1 MRFPAVNTGITLPI
15 PLHRLLREA
24 ARGRQCA
31 AGGRGRVSVSSLIT
45 DLLQQHR
52 AELETEARR
61 AL

>member
-1 MRFPAVNTGITLPI
+1 MRLPAVNTGIVLPL

-24 ARGRQCA
+24 ARGRQRA
-31 AGGRGRVSVSSLIT
+31 AGGCGRVSVSSLIT

-61 AL
+61 L